1 MHERNTTVDIQQIN
15 VVARSV
21 SQLLS
26 NTRYGLDFY
35 QREYKWAEA
44 QVIDLLADL
53 ADRFLDEFEISH
65 DRQDVANYRPYFLG
79 PIVTAPSNGI
89 RNLVDGQQRITTLT
103 LLLICL
109 RRWLENSYPND
120 FLALSQLIFSFQMG
134 KETFNLDVPERTECL
149 QAILNDED
157 FDSSDKSES
166 VRNLW
171 DRHHNIFEHFPD
183 DLRGDNEQVLPY
195 FTDWLQHRVTLV
207 EISVPDQDMALEIF
221 ETMNDR
227 GLRLNNIDMLK
238 SYLVARAGDDN
249 AIRDLNERWRKRITE
264 LTEVESNAD
273 AEFVKAWLRSHYADT
288 IRQSKAKASPGD
300 FDIIGTAFHKWV
312 SDKSKKL
319 GLHRKEDY
327 RRFID
332 HEFFPLSKRY
342 IELVEASQKLQGGL
356 ESVRHNAWLGITL
369 QLPVILAAVTPKDDN
384 DTFKQKAALIAG
396 ALDIY
401 VVRRMVN
408 YRNFGQSTIVY
419 TMFNL
424 MKELRNQP
432 TEKVKS
438 VLSKWL
444 DDEKERLDGMHQLR
458 LHGRNYSHIRYL
470 LARITSWLDDELAT
484 GISFD
489 DYVNWRQKSPFEV
502 EHIWAIHF
510 ERYAKEFD
518 SKYDFE
524 QPRNKIGGLLLL
536 PKDFNASFGDMPYE
550 KKFDYYFAQNPLAKS
565 LHPKAYENNP
575 TFTRLCAEHGLDFKS
590 YTSFPKEAINER
602 QKLLHEIAKII
613 WDPKRFGLDASV

>member
-1 MHERNTTVDIQQIN
+1 
-15 VVARSV
+15 
-21 SQLLS
+21 
-26 NTRYGLDFY
+26 LDFY
-35 QREYKWAEA
+35 QREYKWAET
-44 QVIDLLADL
+44 QVKDLLDDL
-53 ADRFLDEFEISH
+53 ADGFLDEFDSSH
-65 DRQDVANYRPYFLG
+65 ERQDVANYRPYFLG
-79 PIVTAPSNGI
+79 PIVTAQSNGV
-89 RNLVDGQQRITTLT
+89 RYLVDGQQRITTLT

-109 RRWLENSYPND
+109 RRWLKNSHPEDSHNLD
-120 FLALSQLIFSFQMG
+120 QLILSRSMG
-134 KETFNLDVPERTECL
+134 RNTFNLDVSERTECL
-149 QAILNDED
+149 QAILSDED

-171 DRHHNIFEHFPD
+171 DRHQNIVEHFPD

-238 SYLVARAGDDN
+238 SYLVARAGNDKE
-249 AIRDLNERWRKRITE
+249 IHDLNERWRKCISE
-264 LTEVESNAD
+264 LTEVEDNAD
-273 AEFVKAWLRSHYADT
+273 AEFVKAWLRGHYADT
-288 IRQSKAKASPGD
+288 IRQRKAKASPED

-319 GLHRKEDY
+319 GLHRQEDY
-327 RRFID
+327 RRFIE
-332 HEFFPLSKRY
+332 HEFFPLSERY
-342 IELVEASQKLQGGL
+342 IELLRASQNLQGGL
-356 ESVRHNAWLGITL
+356 ESVRHNAWLGMTL
-369 QLPVILAAVTPKDDN
+369 QLPVILAAITPEDDH

-408 YRNFGQSTIVY
+408 SRNFGYSTIVY
-419 TMFNL
+419 KMFNL

-432 TEKVKS
+432 TEKVRNG
-438 VLSKWL
+438 LSKWL
-444 DDEKERLDGMHQLR
+444 EDEDERLDGMLQLG
-458 LHGRNYSHIRYL
+458 LHGRKYLHIRYL

-489 DYVNWRQKSPFEV
+489 EYVSRKRNSPFEV

-510 ERYAKEFD
+510 ERYSEEFD

-524 QPRNKIGGLLLL
+524 QHRNKIGGLLLL

-550 KKFDYYFAQNPLAKS
+550 KKLDHYFAQNPLAKS
-565 LHPKAYENNP
+565 LHPNAHENNP
-575 TFTRLCAEHGLDFKS
+575 RFTRLCAEHGLDFKP

-602 QKLLHEIAKII
+602 QKLLHDIAKII